1 MTKLQHRLRKLELH
15 LNDSSGL
22 VPHSQRWMGY
32 WMREMDA
39 TIARCDPGP
48 KRRIPIE
55 AIRAWAQAQP
65 NTDSAFENEV

>member
-1 MTKLQHRLRKLELH
+1 ME
-15 LNDSSGL
+15 
-22 VPHSQRWMGY
+22 Y
-32 WMREMDA
+32 WMREMEA